1 MANVILVSYDNGSHI
16 PFFPLNLFYLT
27 GALRGAGH
35 DVRILWQD
43 LDHFPDEDITGWLDK
58 WDDFTNRK
66 PVDVVGLGFVAGYYQ
81 YAKAKR
87 ISEAVNNSKRRKEF
101 SFVLGG
107 HGPGADPAY
116 FKERM
121 GSDCVVVGDGEKA
134 LVKIAEGGDKG
145 IIEGEP
151 STNDASPLWLYPA
164 FQVPFYRLIRWPTSE
179 RTDFCFPILSSRG
192 CKWHCSFCYRMRDG
206 FHERD
211 VKAIIDE
218 IRYLHKHFS
227 INHFQFADEL
237 LMSSEKRVEEIC
249 TAILG
254 LKFRIK
260 WDCNGRLNYSFPETL
275 TLMRKAGCEYI
286 NYGIESLNQ
295 SILNSMGKGLTV
307 DRIYQGVEDTLRL
320 GLSPGLNFIWGFPGD
335 TVENLRA
342 AADFIIK
349 YDPGH
354 ELRTIRP
361 VTPYPGTPLF
371 KKAVE
376 MGLIKDTA
384 DFYENL
390 HKNSDLLT
398 VNFMDVPTIEAHRE
412 LYLANM
418 ALMKS
423 YQEKRFKR
431 TEKSAAG
438 MYFENKAFRG
448 FREV

>member
-1 MANVILVSYDNGSHI
+1 LSNVILISYDNGSHI

-43 LDHFPDEDITGWLDK
+43 LDHFPDKDITGWLDK

-87 ISEAVNNSKRRKEF
+87 ISEAVNKSSRRREIN
-101 SFVLGG
+101 FVLGG
-107 HGPGADPAY
+107 HGPAADPAY
-116 FKERM
+116 FIERC
-121 GSDCVVVGDGEKA
+121 GCDTVVVGDGESA
-134 LVKIAEGGDKG
+134 IVECANNNLRG
-145 IIEGEP
+145 IIQGVPTEKDE
-151 STNDASPLWLYPA
+151 SPAWLYPA

-218 IRYLHKHFS
+218 IRYLYKNFS

-249 TAILG
+249 NALLG
-254 LKFRIK
+254 LRCKIK
-260 WDCNGRLNYSFPETL
+260 WDCNGRLNYAFPETL

-307 DRIYQGVEDTLRL
+307 DRIYQGVEDTLRSNI
-320 GLSPGLNFIWGFPGD
+320 SPGLNFIWGFPGD
-335 TVENLRA
+335 TVENLKA

-349 YDPGH
+349 YDPGR

-390 HKNSDLLT
+390 HKNSDLFT
-398 VNFMDVPTIEAHRE
+398 VNFMDIPTELAHWE
-412 LYLANM
+412 LYRTNKR
-418 ALMKS
+418 LMIS
-423 YQEKRFKR
+423 YQEKRLKR
-431 TEKSAAG
+431 TLGSARD
-438 MYFENKAFRG
+438 MYVEGKPFRG
-448 FREV
+448 YREV

>member
-1 MANVILVSYDNGSHI
+1 MANIILISYDNQSHI

-43 LDHFPDEDITGWLDK
+43 LDHFPDKDITGWLDK

-87 ISEAVNNSKRRKEF
+87 ISEAVKRSSRRNDF

-107 HGPGADPAY
+107 HGPAADPEYFMRVLGADA
-116 FKERM
+116 
-121 GSDCVVVGDGEKA
+121 VVVGDGEK
-134 LVKIAEGGDKG
+134 G
-145 IIEGEP
+145 IIEAVVGRSGIIVGDPCEK
-151 STNDASPLWLYPA
+151 DESPLWLYPA

-192 CKWHCSFCYRMRDG
+192 CKWSCSFCYRMRDG

-218 IRYLHKHFS
+218 IRYLHKNFG

-249 TAILG
+249 TSLLG
-254 LKFRIK
+254 LKFKIK
-260 WDCNGRLNYSFPETL
+260 WDCNGRLNYAIPTVL
-275 TLMRKAGCEYI
+275 NLMKKSGCEYV
-286 NYGIESLNQ
+286 NYGIESLDQ
-295 SILNSMGKGLTV
+295 TILNGMGKGLTV
-307 DRIYQGVEDTLRL
+307 SRIFQGVEDTLAS

-335 TVENLRA
+335 SVENLKA

-384 DFYENL
+384 DFYENK
-390 HKNSDLLT
+390 HKNSDLFT
-398 VNFMDVPTIEAHRE
+398 VNFMDIPTEEAHRE
-412 LYLANM
+412 LYAVNVR
-418 ALMKS
+418 LMMS
-423 YQEKRFKR
+423 YQDKRLNR
-431 TEKSAAG
+431 TAKSAKE
-438 MYFENKAFRG
+438 MYYEGKPFRG
-448 FREV
+448 YREV

>member
-1 MANVILVSYDNGSHI
+1 MSNVILISYDNGSHI

-43 LDHFPDEDITGWLDK
+43 LDHFPDKDITGWLDK

-81 YAKAKR
+81 YGKCKS
-87 ISEAVNNSKRRKEF
+87 ISEAVNRSKRRKEF

-107 HGPGADPAY
+107 HGPAADPDY
-116 FKERM
+116 FRVRF
-121 GSDCVVVGDGEKA
+121 GADCVVVGDGEEA
-134 LVKIAEGGDKG
+134 IVSFAENKFGSVIHGNPCTRD
-145 IIEGEP
+145 E
-151 STNDASPLWLYPA
+151 SPTWLYPA

-211 VKAIIDE
+211 TKAIMDE
-218 IRYLHKHFS
+218 IRYLHKNFG

-390 HKNSDLLT
+390 HKNSDLFT
-398 VNFMDVPTIEAHRE
+398 VNFMDIDVKEAHK
-412 LYLANM
+412 
-418 ALMKS
+418 ALLDVNERLIIS
-423 YQEKRFKR
+423 YQEKRRER
-431 TEKSAAG
+431 TMMGARSS
-438 MYFENKAFRG
+438 NFRG
-448 FREV
+448 YREV